1 MVTINFRSY
10 TMCDI
15 KITALKDA
23 IALKD
28 LTILPANGIK
38 NVNTIEEAQSLLDGL
53 RAQKFAYTNPWADQ
67 LTKINHYQRKAREC
81 DAIGDKIGS
90 YIYHSAVKYFILNF
104 YF

>member
-1 MVTINFRSY
+1 
-10 TMCDI
+10 MCDI
-15 KITALKDA
+15 RINTLKDA

-53 RAQKFAYTNPWADQ
+53 RHQKFAVCNPWADQ
-67 LTKINHYQRKAREC
+67 LSRINRYQRLAFEC
-81 DAIGDKIGS
+81 AEIGDNVGS
-90 YIYHSAVKYFILNF
+90 HMYHSMAKHFILNF

>member
-1 MVTINFRSY
+1 
-10 TMCDI
+10 MCDI

-28 LTILPANGIK
+28 LTILPTNGIK
-38 NVNTIEEAQSLLDGL
+38 NVNTIEEAQSLLDSL
-53 RAQKFAYTNPWADQ
+53 RNQKFAYTNPWADQ

-81 DAIGDKIGS
+81 DAVGDEVGS
-90 YIYHSAVKYFILNF
+90 HIYHSAVKYFILNF